1 MIYPFAE
8 KTPLINKS
16 AFIAENA
23 TVLGDVIIGDESS
36 VWYSTVVRGD
46 VHSIRIGAQ
55 TNIQDL
61 SMIHVTGGK
70 FATTIGDRVT
80 IGHRVIV
87 HGATLMDDAFVGMGA
102 LILDGAVVEPFGFV
116 AAGAL
121 IPPGFV
127 VKSGELAIGS
137 PAKLL
142 RPIREDER
150 AMMIRTWK
158 NYVANA
164 KLHSRLEPV
173 TRSTAIGS
181 K

>member
-1 MIYPFAE
+1 MIYSFAE
-8 KTPLINKS
+8 KTPLISKS
-16 AFIAENA
+16 GFIAENA
-23 TVLGDVIIGDESS
+23 TVLGDVTIGDESS
-36 VWYSTVVRGD
+36 IWYGTVVRGD

-70 FATTIGDRVT
+70 FATAIGDRVT

-102 LILDGAVVEPFGFV
+102 IILDGAIVEPFGFV

-150 AMMIRTWK
+150 AMMVRTWK
-158 NYVANA
+158 NYVAHA
-164 KLHSRLEPV
+164 KLHSRL
-173 TRSTAIGS
+173 TRVPN
-181 K
+181 

>member
-1 MIYPFAE
+1 VIYPFAE
-8 KTPLINKS
+8 KTPLIDKS
-16 AFIAENA
+16 VFIAENA
-23 TVLGDVIIGDESS
+23 TVLGDVTIGDESS
-36 VWYSTVVRGD
+36 IWYGTVVRGD

-70 FATTIGDRVT
+70 FATAIGNRVT

-150 AMMIRTWK
+150 AMMVRTWK
-158 NYVANA
+158 NYVTNA
-164 KLHSRLEPV
+164 KLHSRLERV
-173 TRSTAIGS
+173 QS